1 MKSRFNFSP
10 CLQSL
15 FAWASLCD
23 FFWFLTKH
31 SKKRSY
37 LFINHSP
44 WFTTNKIIE
53 KTIWVFWASKLAL
66 QSSKAYHCLSY
77 FINKLLREQPK
88 TCNVVFAAKKCAIIR
103 LKSGVLLKFPYVGMI
118 RKNPKKMCKLFYN
131 NFFRLVPLLGK
142 NLIWIK
148 FVFDL
153 F

>member
-1 MKSRFNFSP
+1 MSSISI
-10 CLQSL
+10 CVS
-15 FAWASLCD
+15 FALW
-23 FFWFLTKH
+23 FFLISDER

-37 LFINHSP
+37 SFINHSP

-118 RKNPKKMCKLFYN
+118 RKNQKKCVNYFTII
-131 NFFRLVPLLGK
+131 FLGSYLYWVK
-142 NLIWIK
+142 I
-148 FVFDL
+148 
-153 F
+153 